1 MKTEEF
7 IAALTRSPEKQLIF
21 QDTQEHAVQPGYHLT
36 ELKAAHFD
44 TVDCGG
50 QVNQWEE
57 TIVQL
62 WVPEDA
68 DQQDMTAR
76 KFLKILDKVRGLIPL
91 QLDAEIRVEYGD
103 DNFFPSTYHVSSVSE
118 NSDEIRV
125 ALQPPATTC
134 KARDRRTTTPRE
146 KAEACCCAA

>member
-1 MKTEEF
+1 M
-7 IAALTRSPEKQLIF
+7 
-21 QDTQEHAVQPGYHLT
+21 
-36 ELKAAHFD
+36 KAAHFD

-57 TIVQL
+57 TIIRL
-62 WVPEDA
+62 WVPEEADA
-68 DQQDMTAR
+68 HYMTAK
-76 KFLKILDKVRGLIPL
+76 KFLRIFDEVRGLIPL
-91 QLDAEIRVEYGD
+91 QLDTEIRVEYGD

-118 NSDEIRV
+118 SFDAIRV

-134 KARDRRTTTPRE
+134 KARDRRIAAPRE